1 MSDSLQPHG
10 LQFTR
15 LLCPQDSPGKSTG
28 VGCHFILQRIFP
40 TQGSNPGLPHYK
52 QMLYHLSHQGSP
64 AQLFKILK
72 DDTDK
77 VLHSMCQQIWKSQQW
92 LQDWKRSI
100 FIPIPKKG
108 NAKKC
113 SNYHLV
119 VFISHASKFTLKI
132 LQASLQQYMIRE
144 LLDVRAGLKKA
155 EESQRSNCLYP
166 LDHRKSKKFQK
177 NIYLCLIDYVEE
189 FDCVDHKNS
198 GKFLKL

>member
-1 MSDSLQPHG
+1 
-10 LQFTR
+10 
-15 LLCPQDSPGKSTG
+15 
-28 VGCHFILQRIFP
+28 
-40 TQGSNPGLPHYK
+40 
-52 QMLYHLSHQGSP
+52 
-64 AQLFKILK
+64 
-72 DDTDK
+72 
-77 VLHSMCQQIWKSQQW
+77 MCQQIWKSQQW